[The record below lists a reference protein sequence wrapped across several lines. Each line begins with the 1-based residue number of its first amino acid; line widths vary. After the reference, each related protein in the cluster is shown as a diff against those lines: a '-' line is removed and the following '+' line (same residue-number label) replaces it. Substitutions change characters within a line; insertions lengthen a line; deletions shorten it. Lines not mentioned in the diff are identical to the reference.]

1 MCTRTLFL
9 SLLSVAVLSSAQ
21 RDDPSEQRT
30 YRWIAA
36 VTAHHPGEVD
46 QALVTKDEPSEQRTY
61 RWIAA
66 VTAHHPGEVD
76 QALVNMAAEPPDTF
90 RVVMADLDRAL
101 RQRVS
106 VSDLGAWNDVRRRG
120 ALLHTDLALLLPD
133 KAAAFVWQD
142 APQPTEPRWPRGRDV
157 DPVPANVLGFS
168 ADGQHVGSNVESGH
182 WPLACWLL
190 ARVKPD
196 SSADEFVRLWYR
208 AVAATFLSTSRFGNC
223 AFHLARGQKAL
234 PRDPMLLLYAGAMH
248 EALASPRAQNVQGMT
263 TAYEVERMNGVM
275 ARAPA
280 PVLPAEREHIY
291 GAERDLR
298 DALKYGALPEA
309 QLRLG
314 RVTGRLGRHA
324 DAVTL
329 LERCVPPAGDARL
342 AYYRELFLGTE
353 YGALGRI
360 DEARA
365 SFERAATLFP
375 TAQAPLIAIS
385 DVCRRSG
392 DRACALAALGRLEAL
407 PSARADP
414 WWNYYQSA
422 AADAERQLK
431 AVRAWVDLKEV
442 P

>member
-21 RDDPSEQRT
+21 RDEPSKQQT

-36 VTAHHPGEVD
+36 VTAH
-46 QALVTKDEPSEQRTY
+46 R
-61 RWIAA
+61 
-66 VTAHHPGEVD
+66 PGEVD

-101 RQRVS
+101 RQRFS
-106 VSDLGAWNDVRRRG
+106 VSDLRAWNDVRRRG

-133 KAAAFVWQD
+133 EAAAFVWQD
-142 APQPTEPRWPRGRDV
+142 APQPTGPRGRDV
-157 DPVPANVLGFS
+157 DPVPSNVLGFS

-182 WPLACWLL
+182 WPLASWLL
-190 ARVKPD
+190 ARVRPD

-223 AFHLARGQKAL
+223 TFHLARGQKAL
-234 PRDPMLLLYAGAMH
+234 PRDPVLLLYAGAMH
-248 EALASPRAQNVQGMT
+248 EALASPRAQNVQGVT
-263 TAYEVERMNGVM
+263 TAYAVEKVTGVM
-275 ARAPA
+275 ARVREQ
-280 PVLPAEREHIY
+280 VLPSEREHVY

-298 DALKYGALPEA
+298 DALKYGAPPEA

-314 RVTGRLGRHA
+314 RVTGRLGRHG
-324 DAVTL
+324 DAVRL

-342 AYYRELFLGTE
+342 AYFRELFLGTE

-392 DRACALAALGRLEAL
+392 DRAGALAALGRLEAL

-414 WWNYYQSA
+414 WRNYYQSA